1 MIDQES
7 SRRSAELVSPLQRN
21 SAKTVTFW
29 MPIANIAQQK
39 LALIIIFNIT
49 DNRNEAG
56 DGEQMPHPTQPKLQ
70 IQIGLR
76 GHLNAAKRNSAPNA

>member
-39 LALIIIFNIT
+39 LALITFDII
-49 DNRNEAG
+49 DNRNESMASKC
-56 DGEQMPHPTQPKLQ
+56 PIRP
-70 IQIGLR
+70 
-76 GHLNAAKRNSAPNA
+76 SPNYKYK